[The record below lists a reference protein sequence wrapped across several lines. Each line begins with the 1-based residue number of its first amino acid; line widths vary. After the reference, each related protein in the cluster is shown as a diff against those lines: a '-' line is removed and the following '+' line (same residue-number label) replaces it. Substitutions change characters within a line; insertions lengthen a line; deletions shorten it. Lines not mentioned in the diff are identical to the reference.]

1 MVSTKIEVS
10 HNKLARMEDLDELAR
25 ILFPGNRNHRRIFV
39 AIYVELKWSKDQF
52 LPALEPI
59 ADQYQLSRRVL
70 ETVRAKMRRL
80 GLIDHV
86 SRFNQKYG
94 YREGW
99 VFSNNFSIALNRL
112 ADLTMTLRE
121 RRHPSQERKDRDL
134 FGLPLRKGS

>member
-10 HNKLARMEDLDELAR
+10 HNKLARIEDLDELAR
-25 ILFPGNRNHRRIFV
+25 ILFPGN
-39 AIYVELKWSKDQF
+39 
-52 LPALEPI
+52 
-59 ADQYQLSRRVL
+59 QYQLSRRVL

-99 VFSNNFSIALNRL
+99 VFSNKFSNALNRL
-112 ADLTMTLRE
+112 ADLTAKLRE
-121 RRHPSQERKDRDL
+121 QRHPSQERKDRDS
-134 FGLPLRKGS
+134 FGYL